1 MRRVN
6 LIRHPGTR
14 TYLEGRWRMVAPP
27 LLFSLLS
34 RHARLYK
41 LVCDPFNS
49 SPLSN
54 WPCQNNLSSVPIP
67 ALEMD
72 LLPRAGRSIMAQAAS
87 SPSAVVHVEVHLRRG
102 PAEARET
109 GRPAVYEV
117 GDGGFLVGSVPGC
130 DLRLPGTN
138 LPPVLCLISRQPSGA
153 SLRKLAPVLPISVN
167 GRTVTSTYLSDG
179 DRITLASA
187 ELIVRIRLPEA
198 APRPSEPG
206 PSATAAS
213 PPSPPVPVAAQLLER
228 SRLLDVREQQ
238 LREQS
243 KAFEEERTRWQARR
257 DEIDADCRE
266 QIQRL
271 EQLSAQVNE
280 QDRNLVTGRTELQKR
295 EQAARAT
302 QEELVMRSA
311 ELEAR
316 CQELSRQEEEVT
328 GLRREMDRIRQEL
341 AQRYQKRRDRLIGQQ
356 QSVRRAARKVLER
369 KHEVEEQQTR
379 LRAEQEEWTMRR
391 AEQEAQGEQLQRE
404 RQLLDDQH
412 LLVSTRQQE
421 VQRELGQRLED
432 LEKREKTL
440 ADDKTTLE
448 KGQKQHQADLVRLD
462 RIQAS
467 IEQRQKGL
475 EARAM
480 EIDRK
485 FEQLQRDTRD
495 LEAQANE
502 MDEWHTRLTADTER
516 IEAQKQDQQTIA
528 AQLDQRAAALEG
540 QQAML
545 ATLRTRLERMREEL
559 RQQEQALSDQR
570 ALHEAHEADI
580 KARLE
585 EAEKLRSDLASDK
598 HLFEEERRRFEE
610 RKATLE
616 QAVAQLRQTQE
627 TLATEEKDL
636 RQRKEQTEAT
646 AAEQNEQAG
655 LLLARAAQLE
665 ELQQR
670 LSTDRQTLRER
681 ETTLTRA
688 ELGARRLASLQEQV
702 RRRSE
707 ELNQQQT
714 QLEESTAQLAQR
726 TAEAA
731 ELEAELDQRSGE
743 LDARAAT
750 LEQRGEQLATKAD
763 VLQTGVQNLEED
775 RQSLASQRQAL
786 SGERLAWEV
795 ERQAA
800 LEQDRKTRAEFA
812 VARQEAQELLRQL
825 PGLEL
830 RASGA
835 LERLTRA
842 REHLREHLAEVHA
855 YARQSREDLESA
867 RKQIQVEADRVQKQE
882 MDLQAARDEHRVAV
896 AGFRH
901 QLIEW
906 QTKVGEI
913 RQALSLGKTEL
924 ETRQSDLQEQAR
936 HNADTSARLA
946 VEAEQLQRQQRQV
959 AERRGELDR
968 HLIDMREWYR
978 RKMRELAGV
987 DAPADAEPGDGD
999 VVPMSALGEPGASTT
1014 GDDSL
1019 ASTEERNPARA
1030 VLTLTGEIEP
1040 ADRQLGEMLATLEL
1054 VDADTLQALWAEARR
1069 QRRPLRQLLLSQS
1082 YLTLY
1087 QMALI
1092 EAGNLDG
1099 LVLGPVR
1106 VIDRLPST
1114 PREGAYRVFDPRRN
1128 TEALLRHLAESEAD
1142 DAVHP
1147 DEFRQRFAAA
1157 AAVKHGNIA
1166 GVLDLLEIA
1175 GRPAALIEWVNG
1187 LTGSDWPGLV
1197 SAPGVWYRLLSQA
1210 AMALQSAHESGLY
1223 HGHLE
1228 AGSFVLAPT
1237 GTVKLTGLGEPI
1249 WLASATENE
1258 AGESSAAD
1266 LAALGR
1272 IAAVWATTPATGS
1285 KSKPKPLPEELQAIL
1300 ARLNNGDTGAH
1311 YPSAQALMEDLER
1324 IGAKVPASTA
1334 AWDRLLRQVR
1344 EQAAP
1349 TALRESA

>member
-1 MRRVN
+1 
-6 LIRHPGTR
+6 
-14 TYLEGRWRMVAPP
+14 
-27 LLFSLLS
+27 
-34 RHARLYK
+34 
-41 LVCDPFNS
+41 
-49 SPLSN
+49 
-54 WPCQNNLSSVPIP
+54 
-67 ALEMD
+67 
-72 LLPRAGRSIMAQAAS
+72 MAQAAS
-87 SPSAVVHVEVHLRRG
+87 SPSAIVHVEVHPRRG
-102 PAEARET
+102 PAEARDSS
-109 GRPAVYEV
+109 RPAVYEV

-130 DLRLPGTN
+130 DLRLPGNN
-138 LPPVLCLISRQPSGA
+138 LPPVLCLVSRQPSGA
-153 SLRKLAPVLPISVN
+153 SLRKLAPVQPITVN
-167 GRTVTSTYLSDG
+167 GRTVTSAYLSDG

-187 ELIVRIRLPEA
+187 ELIVRIRLPETATRPGEPGASATGSSPA
-198 APRPSEPG
+198 AP
-206 PSATAAS
+206 
-213 PPSPPVPVAAQLLER
+213 PPVPAAAQLLER
-228 SRLLDVREQQ
+228 SRLLDLREQQVREQT
-238 LREQS
+238 
-243 KAFEEERTRWQARR
+243 KAFEDERTRWQARR

-271 EQLSAQVNE
+271 EQLSAQVKE
-280 QDRNLVTGRTELQKR
+280 QDRNLVIGRAELQRR
-295 EQAARAT
+295 EQTARLT
-302 QEELVMRSA
+302 HEELVARSA

-356 QSVRRAARKVLER
+356 QAVRRAARKVLER

-421 VQRELGQRLED
+421 VQRELAQRLED

-440 ADDKTTLE
+440 AEDKVTLE

-462 RIQAS
+462 RIQAN

-475 EARAM
+475 EARAL

-516 IEAQKQDQQTIA
+516 IEAQKQEQQTIT

-580 KARLE
+580 KGRLE
-585 EAEKLRSDLASDK
+585 QAEKLRSDLASDK

-610 RKATLE
+610 RKSTLE
-616 QAVAQLRQTQE
+616 QAVTQLRQTQE
-627 TLATEEKDL
+627 TLASEEKDL
-636 RQRKEQTEAT
+636 RQRKEQTEST

-670 LSTDRQTLRER
+670 LSADRQTLRER
-681 ETTLTRA
+681 ENTLTRA
-688 ELGARRLASLQEQV
+688 EQTLASLQEQV

-714 QLEESTAQLAQR
+714 QLEEGTAQLAQR

-743 LDARAAT
+743 LDARTAT

-775 RQSLASQRQAL
+775 RQSLASQKQAL
-786 SGERLAWEV
+786 SSERLAWEV

-800 LEQDRKTRAEFA
+800 QEQDRKIRAEFA
-812 VARQEAQELLRQL
+812 AARQEAQELVRQL

-867 RKQIQVEADRVQKQE
+867 RKQIQVEADRVRKQE
-882 MDLQAARDEHRVAV
+882 MESQAARDEHRVAV

-901 QLIEW
+901 QMIEW

-924 ETRQSDLQEQAR
+924 ETRQTDLREQAR
-936 HNADTSARLA
+936 HIADTSARLA
-946 VEAEQLQRQQRQV
+946 VEAEELQRQQRQV

-987 DAPADAEPGDGD
+987 DAPAGAEPGDGD
-999 VVPMSALGEPGASTT
+999 VVPISSLGEPGASTT

-1019 ASTEERNPARA
+1019 ASTDERNPARA
-1030 VLTLTGEIEP
+1030 VLTLTSEIEP
-1040 ADRQLGEMLATLEL
+1040 ADRQLGELLATLEL
-1054 VDADTLQALWAEARR
+1054 VDSDTLQALWAEARR

-1114 PREGAYRVFDPRRN
+1114 PREAVYRVFDPRRN

-1166 GVLDLLEIA
+1166 LVLEVLEIA

-1223 HGHLE
+1223 HGHLD
-1228 AGSFVLAPT
+1228 AGSFVLTPT

-1249 WLASATENE
+1249 WLASGSEDE
-1258 AGESSAAD
+1258 EGESSAAD

-1272 IAAVWATTPATGS
+1272 IAAAWATTPAAGS

-1300 ARLNNGDTGAH
+1300 ARLNAPDAGTR